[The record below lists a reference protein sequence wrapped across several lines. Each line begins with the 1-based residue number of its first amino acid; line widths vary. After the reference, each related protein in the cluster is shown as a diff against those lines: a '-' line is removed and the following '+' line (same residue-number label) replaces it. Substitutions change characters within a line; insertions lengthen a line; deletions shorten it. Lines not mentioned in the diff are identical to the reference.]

1 MTVPQ
6 KVKLARHPIDLDDD
20 GHEFVELGVTTETDT
35 SLVLAPDG
43 IGGVGFRAETG
54 GGGSALEV
62 LDEGTPL
69 DTAVTSIDFTGTG
82 VTASAIG
89 HAITVTVPGGGGSGI
104 YFNVVD
110 YGAVGDD
117 STDDTTAIQAA
128 IDAAELVNGTVYFP
142 ATADAYKITATLTID
157 AQISILGE
165 GGGGFDNPGPVI
177 RMNTANT
184 TAFETSYPSA
194 YDVSWKNLYIKG
206 PGSASSG
213 SGIYGH
219 DRNIYCDTI
228 RVQGFFYGIRIGPS
242 SFYSK
247 LIKAFIRAN
256 ANANVLVESGATDI
270 ELYACRL
277 DGSSYGIKADGCH
290 SIRVYGGSM
299 EANSYGYYGTSGNQA
314 TLISGVY
321 FEDNS
326 TNDIAV
332 GVASGD
338 KSVLIEGCLFTTNS
352 TTRSID
358 AGTVDRLSVIGCFF
372 DAAHPAGDDIRTT
385 SSSTYVLLGNNT
397 YSGAGVVLAG
407 PAIDLDPSDTTLPSA
422 TGSAAHGTSK
432 YLAPIDHVHA
442 SSGSGVTYGTPAI
455 VLGTAASA
463 GSIDEAIRRDSTVVA
478 FDATVPVTQAFSDTA
493 ATGSAAVA
501 ARRDHKHGMP
511 ATPTVSGGT
520 LVIAS
525 SHSTP
530 LVFGDLIQNS
540 AQDDLVYSS

>member
-1 MTVPQ
+1 MSTVPGD
-6 KVKLARHPIDLDDD
+6 VRLAYHVGDLDDA
-20 GHEFVELGVTTETDT
+20 GHEDILSSVTSETDT

-43 IGGVGFRAETG
+43 TGGVEFVPS
-54 GGGSALEV
+54 GGS
-62 LDEGTPL
+62 
-69 DTAVTSIDFTGTG
+69 
-82 VTASAIG
+82 
-89 HAITVTVPGGGGSGI
+89 GSGI
-104 YFNVVD
+104 YFNVLD

-117 STDDTTAIQAA
+117 TTNDTTAIQAA

-157 AQISILGE
+157 AQIALLGE

-256 ANANVLVESGATDI
+256 ANANVLVESGATDV

-277 DGSSYGIKADGCH
+277 DNGAYGIKADGCH
-290 SIRVYGGSM
+290 SIRIYGGSM
-299 EANSYGYYGTSGNQA
+299 ETNSYGYYGTSGNQA
-314 TLISGVY
+314 TLLSGVY

-332 GVASGD
+332 GVSSGD
-338 KSVLIEGCLFTTNS
+338 KAVLIEGCLFTTNS
-352 TTRSID
+352 TTRAID
-358 AGTVDRLSVIGCFF
+358 AVTVDRLSIIGCFF
-372 DAAHPAGDDIRTT
+372 DAAHHASSADIRTQ
-385 SSSTYVLLGNNT
+385 SSSTYTLLGNNT
-397 YSGAGVVLAG
+397 YSGAGVSFAG
-407 PAIDLDPSDTTLPSA
+407 PVIDLDPSDTTTPSA
-422 TGSAAHGTSK
+422 VGSAAHGTSK

-463 GSIDEAIRRDSTVVA
+463 GSTDEAIRRDSTIVA
-478 FDATVPVTQAFSDTA
+478 FDATVPVTQAFSDSA

-511 ATPTVSGGT
+511 ATPTATGAI
-520 LVIAS
+520 LIADT
-525 SHSTP
+525 HSTP
-530 LVFGDLIQNS
+530 LIFADLLQTD
-540 AQDDLVYSS
+540 AQDDLLYAD